1 MARIL
6 FNPNSPIKRL
16 SGRYGNIVYQFR
28 YGKQFLY
35 GAAEPALPP
44 HPTPEQRRIFRRQS
58 IIEQCVN
65 ILQTQLEISQQA
77 IDVRKTIKE
86 RITYLYNKYN
96 PGSKAPTKLQKK
108 IMTEYYANHPLSEFG
123 LPLRSFRNNNGVKC
137 RSSPNQIVVFT

>member
-35 GAAEPALPP
+35 GAAEPVLPP

-65 ILQTQLEISQQA
+65 ILQTQLELSQQA
-77 IDVRKTIKE
+77 IDARKTIKN

-96 PGSKAPTKLQKK
+96 PGIKAPTKLQKK
-108 IMTEYYANHPLSEFG
+108 IMTEYYACHPLTDLG
-123 LPLRSFRNNNGVKC
+123 LPLKSFSNNNGVKC
-137 RSSPNQIVVFT
+137 RSSPN